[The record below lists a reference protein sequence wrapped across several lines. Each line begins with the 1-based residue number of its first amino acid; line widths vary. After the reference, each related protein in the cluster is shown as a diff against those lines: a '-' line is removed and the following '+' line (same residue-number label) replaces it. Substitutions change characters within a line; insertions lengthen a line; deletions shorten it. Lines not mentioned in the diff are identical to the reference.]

1 MNNRITIFLSHS
13 HKDEEK
19 VRKIRDVLEILDCEP
34 LIFFLKCLDDE
45 NEELEDF
52 IKREI
57 RARNVFLYCKSAN
70 SENSPWVQKELE
82 YIRSIDSSRLY
93 ELDIEKDFSRSLIS
107 FLQTLTAILKRN
119 RVFLTS
125 SGCDSAVANRIIAH
139 LQASGYNVF
148 RSEDKD
154 ISASSNWEAEIK
166 KNLTEA
172 VTEGIYI
179 FLASERSLQSP
190 WCLEELHFAYHL
202 YHLPTNEK
210 KLIVP
215 IMLGS
220 EFQANPS
227 FIPDEIK
234 KFCWYLLPA
243 TPSDRELDE
252 LIRRLNKISR

>member
-1 MNNRITIFLSHS
+1 MNDRITIFLSHS

-45 NEELEDF
+45 NEELEGF

-57 RARNVFLYCKSAN
+57 CARNVFLYCKSAN
-70 SENSPWVQKELE
+70 SEKSPWVKKELE

-107 FLQTLTAILKRN
+107 FLQTLTAMLKRN
-119 RVFLTS
+119 RVFLTYS
-125 SGCDSAVANRIIAH
+125 HYDSVVANRIIAH
-139 LQASGYNVF
+139 LQANEYNVF
-148 RSEDKD
+148 RLED
-154 ISASSNWEAEIK
+154 ISMSSNREAEIR
-166 KNLTEA
+166 KNITEA

-179 FLASERSLQSP
+179 FLASEKSLRSH
-190 WCLEELHFAYHL
+190 WCLEELRIAYN
-202 YHLPTNEK
+202 LPTNEK

-215 IMLGS
+215 IMLGAK
-220 EFQANPS
+220 FQTNPS
-227 FIPDEIK
+227 IIPNEINE
-234 KFCWYLLPA
+234 FCWYFLPA

-252 LIRRLNKISR
+252 LIGQLNKISK